1 MTEKQKENLAL
12 SAALLV
18 LLVFAGIGAFCGY
31 FFGYGSGYNKATAE
45 PVIAMERDTLTDFE
59 LLQLAII
66 YTESE
71 GNPLAVGKNND
82 LGCMQITPVYV
93 DEVRRITKDTSYCH
107 TDAFNP
113 EKALEMFSIVQDYH
127 NPEHDVDA
135 GIRLHNR
142 APWYSQKVLRNI
154 QRIKQYEE
162 YRNLVKK

>member
-1 MTEKQKENLAL
+1 MTENQKENIAL
-12 SAALLV
+12 GAALLI

-31 FFGYGSGYNKATAE
+31 FFGYESGYNKAKAE
-45 PVIAMERDTLTDFE
+45 TEIAMERDTLTDFE
-59 LLQLAII
+59 VLELAII

-162 YRNLVKK
+162 YRNLVQK